1 MVTETSP
8 LSRQP
13 TKLDYVSPTQFRFG
27 INQLPKVEFFT
38 VGANL
43 PGITAGVATVPTPFK
58 DIPTMGDKLEYENL
72 SISFMVDEYLEN
84 YVSLHNWMTGIGF
97 PKERT
102 QFSTFRDV
110 TSTVGEGLRLAPK
123 DDIGRV
129 QDSTKP
135 DRFMYSDAFL
145 MLLSNKNNPIV
156 EVRFQ
161 NIFPVSLSALD
172 FTQTATDVE
181 YITATAEF
189 AYQIYEIIT
198 L

>member
-1 MVTETSP
+1 MVTATSP

-13 TKLDYVSPTQFRFG
+13 TKLDYASPTQFRFG

-38 VGANL
+38 TDANL
-43 PGITAGVATVPTPFK
+43 PGITAGVATVATPFK

-72 SISFMVDEYLEN
+72 SISFIVDEYLEN
-84 YVSLHNWMTGIGF
+84 YISLHNWMLGIGF
-97 PKERT
+97 PKERK
-102 QFSTFRDV
+102 QFRTFRDV
-110 TSTVGEGLRLAPK
+110 TSNVGEGSRTEPSVE
-123 DDIGRV
+123 IG
-129 QDSTKP
+129 QIDEATTS

-161 NIFPVSLSALD
+161 NIFPITLSALE